1 MTRNFIVVLTLFIA
15 ITSSFAQKN
24 NVSPYSYFGMGDKS
38 NSNTVENLSMG
49 GIGVAYGDFYH
60 INFSNPASYSNLQ
73 FTAYGLSGESKSI
86 WADDGNDSQR
96 ATSTYLSSLT
106 VGIPLSKKGGLSFG
120 VLPNTSVGYSLRADK
135 YDGDQVTEA
144 TFYEGSGGTN
154 KVYLGAGYQLFKGF
168 SLGLQGNYVFG
179 TIESMIT
186 NQQLNASLGTRY
198 VVESKV
204 KGYAYNVGLQYNT
217 KLNEKL
223 FLYAGANFDLK
234 NELETEGNE
243 LLFTVDLSNNVVKD
257 EYPNTE
263 KDSEGS
269 ITNPLKSTLGLGF
282 GTPNKWF
289 AAVNYSLQEPIKTEG
304 SIFSLNSNYKY
315 GNYSKLA
322 VGGYFTPNVN
332 SLTNYWKRVTYR
344 AGVKFEN
351 TGLMVNSNN
360 NSSNFN
366 EIKDFGISFGVGLP
380 LSTKTLS
387 NINMGL
393 EVGRRGENTNGLV
406 KETYLNFRIGLS
418 LNDKWFKK
426 RQIF

>member
-1 MTRNFIVVLTLFIA
+1 MTRNFIVVITLFIA

-24 NVSPYSYFGMGDKS
+24 NVSPYSYFGIGDK
-38 NSNTVENLSMG
+38 NNANTVENLSMG
-49 GIGVAYGDFYH
+49 SVGVAYGDFYH
-60 INFSNPASYSNLQ
+60 INIANPASYSKLQ

-106 VGIPLSKKGGLSFG
+106 VGLPISKKGGLSFG

-135 YDGDQVTEA
+135 FEGDQVTEA

-154 KVYLGAGYQLFKGF
+154 KVYIGLGYQVFKGF
-168 SLGLQGNYVFG
+168 SVGLQGNYIFG

-217 KLNEKL
+217 KLNDKL
-223 FLYAGANFDLK
+223 FLFAGANFDLE

-243 LLFTVDLSNNVVKD
+243 LLFTVDLATNIVKD

-263 KDSEGS
+263 KDSEGT
-269 ITNPLKSTLGLGF
+269 ITNPLKSTVGLGL

-289 AAVNYSLQEPIKTEG
+289 ASINYSIQNPIKTNEG
-304 SIFSLNSNYKY
+304 IFSLNNNYKF
-315 GNYSKLA
+315 GDYSKIA
-322 VGGYFTPNVN
+322 VGGFITPNIN

-351 TGLMVNSNN
+351 TGLMVKSNTI
-360 NSSNFN
+360 SPNFE

-387 NINMGL
+387 NVNMGF
-393 EVGRRGENTNGLV
+393 EVGRRGKNSNGLV
-406 KETYLNFRIGLS
+406 KETYLNFRLGLS